1 MKRLIANILVLV
13 LLTTQSAWAVFGNS
27 LDEDSQHKE
36 RVVERFSSVASG
48 QAFDSERTGNHV
60 DEHGHAPHDASANAC
75 DHFCHGGVHLQGM
88 FSYNRII
95 FDSISNVF
103 DRIVVNIKLSMSE
116 PPVNPPPIF

>member
-13 LLTTQSAWAVFGNS
+13 LLTTQSAWAMFGNS
-27 LDEDSQHKE
+27 LDEDSQHTE
-36 RVVERFSSVASG
+36 RLGQQHSNVEQGYGSG
-48 QAFDSERTGNHV
+48 DVQADNHI
-60 DEHGHAPHDASANAC
+60 DEHGHTPHDSSANAC

-103 DRIVVNIKLSMSE
+103 ERIIVNIKLSMSE